1 MTAFLLGRKGRM
13 TQIFTETGQCIP
25 VTILEA
31 GPCTV
36 TQVKG
41 LESDGY
47 HAVQIAY
54 EKVRE
59 KVLTKPQLGHLRK
72 AEADPHRVLREQR
85 LDGPADTELGT
96 VITADAF
103 AQGDV
108 VDVTGTTKGRG
119 TAGAIKRHRF
129 SRRPQSHGH
138 MRTRR
143 PGSIGMHSDPSRVFK
158 GKRMGGHY
166 GCDRYTSRNL
176 EVVKV
181 DVEQNLIM
189 VKGAVPGPR
198 GGLVEIRSAKV
209 PPRSTQ
215 KKG

>member
-13 TQIFTETGQCIP
+13 TQIFTENGQCIP

-59 KVLTKPQLGHLRK
+59 KVLTKPQLGHLSK
-72 AEADPHRVLREQR
+72 AQVDPHRVLREQR
-85 LDGPADTELGT
+85 LDGPAEAELGT

-103 AQGDV
+103 SQGDV

-166 GCDRYTSRNL
+166 GCDRHTSRNL

-198 GGLVEIRSAKV
+198 GGLIEIRSAKV
-209 PPRSTQ
+209 PPRSAQ